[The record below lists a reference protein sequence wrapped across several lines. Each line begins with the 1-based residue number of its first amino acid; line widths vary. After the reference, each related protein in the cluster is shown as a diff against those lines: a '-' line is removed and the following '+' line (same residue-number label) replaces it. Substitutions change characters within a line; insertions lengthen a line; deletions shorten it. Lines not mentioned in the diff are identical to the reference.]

1 MKKKVKLAVSVSVV
15 VIGFIIVQFFIA
27 IFILPERESPDEV
40 LKEPPEPTPKITA
53 EDSMM
58 EAELIK
64 RLSKV
69 AELTYFA
76 DHSASAAYDIA
87 MELEHDNYGVRVP
100 SNYVETYK
108 WYTISILLGYER
120 VIGEMVKWNREDL
133 AAVMTI
139 EQIKQAEHLAQ
150 EWMSARKKETTLVQ
164 RNK

>member
-1 MKKKVKLAVSVSVV
+1 MKGKINTAIKISVGVAFVV
-15 VIGFIIVQFFIA
+15 IVQFLIA
-27 IFILPERESPDEV
+27 IFILPEREPPSEV
-40 LKEPPEPTPKITA
+40 LKELLKEPLEPTPQITA
-53 EDSMM
+53 EDSIM
-58 EAELIK
+58 EAELIR

-76 DHSASAAYDIA
+76 DSSAGAAFDIA
-87 MELEHDNYGVRVP
+87 MKLEHDKNGVRVP

-120 VIGEMVKWNREDL
+120 VIGEMVKWNRDDL

-150 EWMSARKKETTLVQ
+150 EWMAKNGGAK
-164 RNK
+164 

>member
-64 RLSKV
+64 NANK
-69 AELTYFA
+69 ELKT
-76 DHSASAAYDIA
+76 SRSC
-87 MELEHDNYGVRVP
+87 L
-100 SNYVETYK
+100 
-108 WYTISILLGYER
+108 
-120 VIGEMVKWNREDL
+120 
-133 AAVMTI
+133 
-139 EQIKQAEHLAQ
+139 
-150 EWMSARKKETTLVQ
+150 
-164 RNK
+164 

>member
-1 MKKKVKLAVSVSVV
+1 MVLMAYS
-15 VIGFIIVQFFIA
+15 A
-27 IFILPERESPDEV
+27 IFYFILPERESPEEALKEL
-40 LKEPPEPTPKITA
+40 LKEPPEPTPQITA

-58 EAELIK
+58 EAELIR

-120 VIGEMVKWNREDL
+120 VIGEMVKWNRDDL

-150 EWMSARKKETTLVQ
+150 EWIEKNRRTKYSRSE
-164 RNK
+164 